1 MRIAVDVMGGDHGCG
16 VIVDGVLQALE
27 EFQALQSA
35 ILVGREPEIE
45 GALAG
50 RSTSSDRVSICHAQ
64 EVLSMQ
70 DKAMDAVRRKK
81 GCSISVGVDLLK
93 HGKADA
99 FLSPGNT
106 GGVVTAATVKLRR
119 LTGLERAGIAT
130 VLPAPKN
137 DFVLLDAGA
146 NVDSKPLHLA
156 HYAVMGNVY
165 AREVLRI
172 TQPRVGLLSVGTED
186 VKGNDLTLEA
196 FELCKKL
203 DCHFIGN
210 VEGHDLF
217 ANRVDVV
224 VCDGFVGNVVLKSC
238 ENLAQTMFGW
248 LKEELTATPI
258 RQLGALLA
266 KGAFRTIKGRM
277 DPDAYGGAPLLGLNN
292 NVFIAHGSASEKAV
306 KNAIGMTLRAF
317 EHQINEHMSEAIA
330 RANESLKIT

>member
-1 MRIAVDVMGGDHGCG
+1 
-16 VIVDGVLQALE
+16 
-27 EFQALQSA
+27 
-35 ILVGREPEIE
+35 
-45 GALAG
+45 
-50 RSTSSDRVSICHAQ
+50 
-64 EVLSMQ
+64 MQ

-81 GCSISVGVDLLK
+81 DCSISVGVDLLK

-172 TQPRVGLLSVGTED
+172 TPAKGSLLSVGTED

-203 DCHFIGN
+203 DCNFIGN

-238 ENLAQTMFGW
+238 ENWAQTMFGW

-292 NVFIAHGSASEKAV
+292 NVFIAHGSASAKAV

-317 EHQINEHMSEAIA
+317 EHQTNEHMHEAIT
-330 RANESLKIT
+330 RANESLK

>member
-35 ILVGREPEIE
+35 ILVGRESEIE

-50 RSTSSDRVSICHAQ
+50 RSTPSDRVSICHAQ

>member
-1 MRIAVDVMGGDHGCG
+1 
-16 VIVDGVLQALE
+16 
-27 EFQALQSA
+27 
-35 ILVGREPEIE
+35 
-45 GALAG
+45 
-50 RSTSSDRVSICHAQ
+50 
-64 EVLSMQ
+64 MQ

>member
-35 ILVGREPEIE
+35 ILVGRESEIE
-45 GALAG
+45 GAFAG

>member
-35 ILVGREPEIE
+35 ILVGRESEIE

-50 RSTSSDRVSICHAQ
+50 RSASPERISICHAQ

>member
-35 ILVGREPEIE
+35 ILVGRESEIE
-45 GALAG
+45 VALAG

>member
-27 EFQALQSA
+27 EFQALQLA
-35 ILVGREPEIE
+35 ILVGHESEIE

>member
-35 ILVGREPEIE
+35 ILVGRESEIE

-50 RSTSSDRVSICHAQ
+50 RSTPSDRVSICHAQ

-292 NVFIAHGSASEKAV
+292 NVFIAHGSASAKAV

-317 EHQINEHMSEAIA
+317 EHQTNEHMHEAIT

>member
-35 ILVGREPEIE
+35 ILVGRESEIE

-50 RSTSSDRVSICHAQ
+50 RSASSDRVSICHAQ

>member
-27 EFQALQSA
+27 EFQALHSA

-292 NVFIAHGSASEKAV
+292 NVFIAHGSASAKAV

-317 EHQINEHMSEAIA
+317 EHQTNEHMHEAIT

>member
-292 NVFIAHGSASEKAV
+292 NVFIAHGSASAKAV

-317 EHQINEHMSEAIA
+317 EHQTNEHMHEAIT

>member
-16 VIVDGVLQALE
+16 VIVDGVLQALD

-35 ILVGREPEIE
+35 ILVGRESEIE
-45 GALAG
+45 GALTG

-93 HGKADA
+93 HGTADA

-292 NVFIAHGSASEKAV
+292 NVFIAHGSAGAKAV

>member
-35 ILVGREPEIE
+35 ILVGRESEIE
-45 GALAG
+45 GALTG